1 MIIAGVDVK
10 NSNCVPTS
18 STSTT
23 PDLTDSAN
31 RNGGRKT
38 RNPEAAARLTPMK
51 AAMATVKPSMLT
63 GLISLILIRSNQ
75 SPNST
80 KTEPMSTLSP

>member
-10 NSNCVPTS
+10 NSNCVPIS
-18 STSTT
+18 SISTT
-23 PDLTDSAN
+23 PDLTESAN
-31 RNGGRKT
+31 RNGGKKT

-63 GLISLILIRSNQ
+63 GLNGLILIRSNQ